1 MPGRASQLAQTSNE
15 KVFLVAI
22 HFLQVFALACEAVVQ
37 QRDKDPQ
44 SLMFLVLISLRERIT
59 AQEQCVLS
67 DLLELTQILAP

>member
-37 QRDKDPQ
+37 QRDKDPE
-44 SLMFLVLISLRERIT
+44 SLNPPDPDVLGTNFTKRKDNCLRT
-59 AQEQCVLS
+59 MCVVG
-67 DLLELTQILAP
+67 LT